1 MTKVLEVSEDLIG
14 DRVVFSE
21 YRFGRSLKDDLE
33 RRRLGG
39 GREVRKFWR
48 KLGGRRSWCNVG
60 NSLRERGIM
69 RRRRDRS

>member
-1 MTKVLEVSEDLIG
+1 MTKAPEASEDLTG
-14 DRVVFSE
+14 DRVVFPE
-21 YRFGRSLKDDLE
+21 HRFGRSLKDDLE

-39 GREVRKFWR
+39 GREVRKLWR
-48 KLGGRRSWCNVG
+48 KPGGRRSWCNAG